1 MSKLFK
7 FIEDAIFEEDEQ
19 SQESTQKTET
29 ATPQPVVQQNVQ
41 QTPAVAAQTNSTVP
55 PQAVLSGPYVG
66 QIRKH
71 FAELICSTVAD
82 QDIPGPDFT
91 ELKEAFESDE
101 MKQNIPDVNTRWKTC
116 FSMMKMM
123 NKSLT
128 KKHVLESID
137 VYIGVVDNEK
147 NNAMKQIEQKEN
159 ETVNEKYISVDDAE
173 NRIHRD
179 EEEIKKLQEKIN
191 KIMERISSEKTFIET
206 TKQEIATAEAEI
218 ERDKADLEVTAETI
232 KQSLITDKNTLQNI
246 LPND

>member
-7 FIEDAIFEEDEQ
+7 FIENAIFEEDAQ

-29 ATPQPVVQQNVQ
+29 AVPQPVVQQNVQ
-41 QTPAVAAQTNSTVP
+41 TAQPVTVQTNSA
-55 PQAVLSGPYVG
+55 QIQSGPYVG

-82 QDIPGPDFT
+82 ANIPGPDFS
-91 ELKEAFESDE
+91 EIKEAFESDE
-101 MKQNIPDVNTRWKTC
+101 MKQNIPDTNTRWKTC

-128 KKHVLESID
+128 KQHVLESID
-137 VYIGVVDNEK
+137 VYVGVVDNEK
-147 NNAMKQIEQKEN
+147 KNAMKQIEQKEN
-159 ETVNEKYISVDDAE
+159 ETVNEKYLSVTDAE
-173 NRIHRD
+173 NSIQRD
-179 EEEIKKLQEKIN
+179 EDEIKKLQEKIN
-191 KIMERISSEKTFIET
+191 KIMEKISGEKTFIET
-206 TKQEIATAEAEI
+206 TKQEIATAAAEI

-232 KQSLITDKNTLQNI
+232 KQSLISDKATLESV